1 MLKLKQLQQKQAAA
15 KSESGAPPPPNAQA
29 PAPSS
34 GGVVKRQDSQEQ
46 ALIDLRK
53 QKSKESYF
61 TLKSQ
66 QNTVSQGKR
75 AGPAEIRAQRDI
87 SEIYIPPGCHI
98 SFPNTDDIMN
108 FKLNITPGDGMYKE
122 ATFNFSITVPV
133 SYPYDPP
140 KVHCDTL
147 VYHPN
152 IDYEGHVCLNILRQE
167 WLPVL
172 NLGSVIV
179 GLLTLFLEPNPE
191 DPLNKEAAQL
201 MIENRRTFEQNVK
214 QSLRG
219 GYVVGRSFPKL
230 L

>member
-1 MLKLKQLQQKQAAA
+1 MLKLKQLQQQQKQAAA
-15 KSESGAPPPPNAQA
+15 KTEAQA
-29 PAPSS
+29 PAPTSAQP
-34 GGVVKRQDSQEQ
+34 VVKRQDSQEQ

-61 TLKSQ
+61 SLKSQ
-66 QNTVSQGKR
+66 QSGFSQGRR

-108 FKLNITPGDGMYKE
+108 FKLNITPGDGMYKD

-219 GYVVGRSFPKL
+219 GFVVGRSFPKL

>member
-1 MLKLKQLQQKQAAA
+1 MLKLKQLQQQQKQAAA
-15 KSESGAPPPPNAQA
+15 KTEAQA
-29 PAPSS
+29 PAPTSAQP
-34 GGVVKRQDSQEQ
+34 VVKRQDSQEQ

-61 TLKSQ
+61 SLKSQ
-66 QNTVSQGKR
+66 QSGFSQGRR

-108 FKLNITPGDGMYKE
+108 FKLNITPGDGMYKD

-191 DPLNKEAAQL
+191 DPLNKESAQL

-219 GYVVGRSFPKL
+219 GFVVGRSFPKL